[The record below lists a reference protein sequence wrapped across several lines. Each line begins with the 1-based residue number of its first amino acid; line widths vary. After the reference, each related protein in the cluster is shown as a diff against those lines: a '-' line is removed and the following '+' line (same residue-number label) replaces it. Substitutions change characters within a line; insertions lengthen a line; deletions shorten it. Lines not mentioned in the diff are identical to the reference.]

1 MAYSEKENVKLL
13 ISMLKA
19 YNIRH
24 LVLSPGSRNIPFV
37 HMAENDDFFT
47 CYSIVDERSA
57 GFFAIGLIE
66 RLNVP
71 VGICCTSGTAV
82 CNYTSA
88 VAEAY
93 YQRLPLV
100 VLTADRLNY
109 FLNQNE
115 DQMIPQQELLKSIT
129 KVGVQISTIKD
140 SQDYWYTKNRLNAAL
155 LELDHHGKGPVHIN
169 FIVEDKCANTADV
182 TYEKPEDIARV
193 YRYELEKKSTD
204 LSACISELT
213 DKKVMVVYGQS
224 YGVSASEMELLESF
238 VSRFNCVV
246 LKDHIS
252 NLSYDKAFLPFA
264 AVKALSEADKTKLKP
279 DIIITLNGNCT
290 FMPMLKKFTS
300 LGAKQWDVC
309 DDGILRDC
317 LHNLTK
323 IFEGSASDFLK
334 MMSDTDSKSDN
345 SYYDLWEEHMGSVA
359 IPEPE
364 YSSLAAVK
372 MFVENV
378 PSGCI
383 VHLANSSTVRYAN
396 MFRFNENI
404 KVYCNRGTNGIDGSF
419 SAFMGNAVASNEPTF
434 LLIGDL
440 SFFYDMNACW
450 NRYCGKNIRIMLNNN
465 SGAELFHY
473 DHGAKIERINE
484 YIAAEHNALAKGW
497 IESRGFKYLC
507 AHNAEELDAA
517 CAEFFR
523 SDSDCPIFLE
533 VFTDKK
539 ADSDIVHK
547 YFDEISNLSFK
558 ESAKNA
564 IKKATYKNGTLSKL
578 IRKLK

>member
-13 ISMLKA
+13 IAMLKA

-37 HMAENDDFFT
+37 HMAENDSFFT
-47 CYSIVDERSA
+47 CYSVVDERSA

-66 RLNVP
+66 KLNEP
-71 VGICCTSGTAV
+71 VGICCTSGTAI

-115 DQMIPQQELLKSIT
+115 DQMVPQLEMLKSIT
-129 KVGVQISTIKD
+129 KVAVQISTIKD
-140 SQDYWYTKNRLNAAL
+140 SQDYWYTKNRIEAAL

-182 TYEKPEDIARV
+182 TYEKPDDIART
-193 YRYELEKKSTD
+193 YRYELEKKGTD
-204 LSACISELT
+204 LSECINEL
-213 DKKVMVVYGQS
+213 KNSKIMLVYGQS
-224 YGVSASEMELLESF
+224 FNVSDEEIAELEKF

-246 LKDHIS
+246 VKDHIS
-252 NLSYDKAFLPFA
+252 NLSYDKAILPFTA
-264 AVKALSEADKTKLKP
+264 IKALSETEKTKLKP
-279 DIIITLNGNCT
+279 DVIITLNGNCT
-290 FMPMLKKFTS
+290 FMPMLKKFTGI
-300 LGAKQWDVC
+300 GAKQWDVC

-317 LHNLTK
+317 LHNLKK
-323 IFEGSASDFLK
+323 IFEGSSVDFLR
-334 MMSDTDSKSDN
+334 MMSDTNSKSDN
-345 SYYDLWEEHMGSVA
+345 SYYELWNSHIESIS

-364 YSSLAAVK
+364 YSSLYAVK
-372 MFVENV
+372 KFVENV
-378 PSGCI
+378 PSNSI

-396 MFRFNENI
+396 MFSFKDNI

-419 SAFMGNAVASNEPTF
+419 SAFMGNAAASDELAF
-434 LLIGDL
+434 LIIGDL

-450 NRYCGKNIRIMLNNN
+450 NRYCGKNIRILLNNN

-497 IESRGFKYLC
+497 VESRGFKYLY
-507 AHNAEELDAA
+507 ANNEEELEKA
-517 CAEFFR
+517 CAEFF
-523 SDSDCPIFLE
+523 SKDSERPVFLE

-539 ADSDIVHK
+539 ADSDIVHR
-547 YFDEISNLSFK
+547 YYDEISNLSIK

-564 IKKATYKNGTLSKL
+564 LKKATYKNGALSKL
-578 IRKLK
+578 IHKLK